1 MKNKVT
7 IVIFAIILL
16 SAAIYFSF
24 YQKKYEGHEIFS
36 ENIKADDILL
46 LTFSADYKAKEFK
59 PEDGK
64 RLIDLLRKAKYTDLG
79 NKKSHSY
86 KFGYQVTA
94 REGQEKYYIIT
105 IYDNAVVEFHESY
118 PQNATGWYSV
128 DQGLEEI
135 LELCRQYYP

>member
-118 PQNATGWYSV
+118 PQNATGWYSAN
-128 DQGLEEI
+128 QGLEEI
-135 LELCRQYYP
+135 FELCRQYYP